1 MAGLE
6 RRRVGGRHQLSL
18 AELLLD
24 PVQRRLHRPVVQPTH
39 DTQSEEVLA
48 ALGVPGLHSQV
59 LANLLGEARHG
70 HEVGGVVVERAVGE
84 RVVGV
89 AGLVEVPLLEGVGVD
104 DDRAAGLESTEF
116 AAQRRRVHGH
126 EHRGGVAGRGDDL
139 AGDLHLE
146 GRDAMHGARRR
157 PDLSGEVR
165 QGGEVVT
172 EHGTG
177 GGEAIT
183 GELHAV
189 AGVAGKANDEPLE
202 ILNGGRRRVVS

>member
-1 MAGLE
+1 MRG
-6 RRRVGGRHQLSL
+6 
-18 AELLLD
+18 
-24 PVQRRLHRPVVQPTH
+24 
-39 DTQSEEVLA
+39 
-48 ALGVPGLHSQV
+48 
-59 LANLLGEARHG
+59 
-70 HEVGGVVVERAVGE
+70 
-84 RVVGV
+84 VVGV

-202 ILNGGRRRVVS
+202 ILNGARRGWFRSNIGHVRSLGSLLVIGAVPQPTLDRYSNLLGPGRTVPVPAPARPPWGLPGASLAGSVTTFTQ